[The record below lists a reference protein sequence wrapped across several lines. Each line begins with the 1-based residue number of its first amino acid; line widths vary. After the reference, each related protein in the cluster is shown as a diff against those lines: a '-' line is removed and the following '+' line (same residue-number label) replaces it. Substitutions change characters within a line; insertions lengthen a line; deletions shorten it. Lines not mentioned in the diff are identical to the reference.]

1 MKSDSIRS
9 TTGKTQPKKVVS
21 DGTFPW
27 WFSPCKKSKRLL
39 DSFQRYWWS
48 NNTGTLADS
57 VLGHNWKTIFFS
69 RHGVY
74 AESQVIL
81 LCTIFRVK
89 KISMDWIFGKSQ
101 SFFGGIFVF
110 FPKNQNLFEK
120 SGFVS
125 FFPLRPSNFMWNF
138 RKILLA
144 VFEKNCLLNYWH
156 NDIPTYW
163 QQQFHRTLSA

>member
-9 TTGKTQPKKVVS
+9 TTGNTQPKKVVS

-74 AESQVIL
+74 AEWQYCYAPSL
-81 LCTIFRVK
+81 GLK
-89 KISMDWIFGKSQ
+89 KTSMDWIFGKSQ

-110 FPKNQNLFEK
+110 FPKK
-120 SGFVS
+120 PGFV
-125 FFPLRPSNFMWNF
+125 
-138 RKILLA
+138 RKIWLR
-144 VFEKNCLLNYWH
+144 
-156 NDIPTYW
+156 
-163 QQQFHRTLSA
+163 QFFSFKTL